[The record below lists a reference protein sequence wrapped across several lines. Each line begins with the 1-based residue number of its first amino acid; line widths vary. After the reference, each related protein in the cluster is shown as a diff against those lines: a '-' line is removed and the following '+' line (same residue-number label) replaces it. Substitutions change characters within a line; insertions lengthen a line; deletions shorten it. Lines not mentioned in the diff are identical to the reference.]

1 MRSDSFQ
8 AVLFGLQHE
17 GEFFPATHQGLEL
30 RHFQSRRLP
39 CCRQM
44 STNKIGNNSG
54 IQQMGFVPIAGVA
67 SILFDSSR
75 IKQAD
80 AMALAME
87 PQRKGMTVGSG
98 GFQARPNFWR
108 TLLFEH
114 AGQLSK
120 ALRAILKAKAYPLA
134 ICSQLGLHAFLG
146 HVEAEHGQR
155 GSELISG

>member
-1 MRSDSFQ
+1 
-8 AVLFGLQHE
+8 
-17 GEFFPATHQGLEL
+17 QGLEL

-44 STNKIGNNSG
+44 SANKIGNNSG
-54 IQQMGFVPIAGVA
+54 IQQIGFVPIASAA

-108 TLLFEH
+108 TLLFYH

-120 ALRAILKAKAYPLA
+120 ALRVIHKSNGSHILMCAHF
-134 ICSQLGLHAFLG
+134 GF
-146 HVEAEHGQR
+146 
-155 GSELISG
+155 